1 MVGNPNAEFK
11 IMLIMVSHI
20 ADHKLSATRID
31 NREKIIMSYTTT
43 YHQNITLN
51 ELTDVSSFP
60 R

>member
-11 IMLIMVSHI
+11 IMLIMVSHF